1 MKLNLK
7 IFLLLPL
14 VLISCQSYFEP
25 IINEAAEKA
34 VKEYGNSN
42 PLAERV
48 LEVEK
53 IVEVPVEKI
62 VEVQVE
68 KIVEVPVE
76 KIVEVQV
83 EKIVEVPVEKI
94 VEVPVEKIVEVY
106 VEVDTL
112 PTPTPTPTPIIKKS
126 KSEIDQFFECKEI
139 DEYCL
144 VALGKKNNDLIVTGN
159 TSYEIELYFTSGYD
173 PSELIVSVDFCYPI
187 LTKCWNDSGN
197 DGYGSLIAQ
206 PYLNDYKHAEEK
218 WVPALGRLTW
228 DGTVIKTSKII
239 LVTPKGYVFRKFDP
253 LITISD
259 PEGKVN
265 TYNLKN
271 WKVDSLTD

>member
-1 MKLNLK
+1 M
-7 IFLLLPL
+7 
-14 VLISCQSYFEP
+14 
-25 IINEAAEKA
+25 
-34 VKEYGNSN
+34 
-42 PLAERV
+42 
-48 LEVEK
+48 EVEK

-94 VEVPVEKIVEVY
+94 VEVY

-126 KSEIDQFFECKEI
+126 KSEIDQYFECKES

-144 VALGKKNNDLIVTGN
+144 AALGKNNNDLVVTGD
-159 TSYEIELYFTSGYD
+159 TAIEIELYFTSGYD
-173 PSELIVSVDFCYPI
+173 PSELKVSVDFCYPVM
-187 LTKCWNDSGN
+187 TKCWTDTGS
-197 DGYGSLIAQ
+197 DGYGSLMAQ

-218 WVPALGRLTW
+218 WVPSLGRLTW
-228 DGTVIKTSKII
+228 DGTVIKTSKLI
-239 LVTPKGYVFRKFDP
+239 LVTPKGYVFRRFDP
-253 LITISD
+253 VITISD
-259 PEGKVN
+259 PEGKTN
-265 TYNLKN
+265 TFNLKN
-271 WKVDSLTD
+271 WKVESFTD

>member
-53 IVEVPVEKI
+53 IVEVPVEKV
-62 VEVQVE
+62 VEVE

-94 VEVPVEKIVEVY
+94 VEVEVEIVDVEPDEKKDAVNVEK
-106 VEVDTL
+106 
-112 PTPTPTPTPIIKKS
+112 
-126 KSEIDQFFECKEI
+126 
-139 DEYCL
+139 
-144 VALGKKNNDLIVTGN
+144 
-159 TSYEIELYFTSGYD
+159 
-173 PSELIVSVDFCYPI
+173 
-187 LTKCWNDSGN
+187 
-197 DGYGSLIAQ
+197 
-206 PYLNDYKHAEEK
+206 
-218 WVPALGRLTW
+218 
-228 DGTVIKTSKII
+228 
-239 LVTPKGYVFRKFDP
+239 
-253 LITISD
+253 
-259 PEGKVN
+259 
-265 TYNLKN
+265 
-271 WKVDSLTD
+271 